1 LPNISSNIQEGDH
14 YMKKNLFATVGTF
27 ILLTIL
33 FVPSAFALGFG
44 ASADYWIPAFNGDLR
59 VDGNGI
65 TGDEINLKDD
75 LGISNENIPGA
86 EAYFGV
92 GNHQITLAY
101 SQVNLSGD
109 KRINK
114 EIKFNG
120 ETYLVNEPVESEFKT
135 SMIDLEYQYKLIN
148 FNYILAGLSFGIIAK
163 VKYFDGDVKIKSSSA
178 NTNKKIQ
185 VPIPMIGLGAKI
197 GLLANILEARAKVTG
212 MGYSGSFFYDAMAD
226 LSLTPIPFLNIHG
239 GYRAMSVKIDNVSD
253 VYAKMDFYG
262 PYVGLLI
269 SF

>member
-1 LPNISSNIQEGDH
+1 
-14 YMKKNLFATVGTF
+14 MKKSLFATLGTL
-27 ILLTIL
+27 ILLTM
-33 FVPSAFALGFG
+33 FCAPAVFALGFG
-44 ASADYWIPAFNGDLR
+44 ASADYWIPTFNGDLR
-59 VDGNGI
+59 VSANGVPG
-65 TGDEINLKDD
+65 TEINLKDD

-92 GNHQITLAY
+92 GNHQINLAY
-101 SQVNLSGD
+101 SPVNFSG
-109 KRINK
+109 NK
-114 EIKFNG
+114 AITKDIVFNG
-120 ETYLVNEPVESEFKT
+120 QTYHMSDHVHSEFNT

-178 NTNKKIQ
+178 DTNKKIQ

-197 GLLANILEARAKVTG
+197 GLLANILEARAKATG

>member
-1 LPNISSNIQEGDH
+1 
-14 YMKKNLFATVGTF
+14 MKKNLFTTVATL
-27 ILLTIL
+27 ILLTL
-33 FVPSAFALGFG
+33 FFAPSAFALGFG
-44 ASADYWIPAFNGDLR
+44 ASADYWIPTFNGDLR

-65 TGDEINLKDD
+65 TGDKINLKDD

-109 KRINK
+109 KHIDK

-120 ETYLVNEPVESEFKT
+120 KTYNASDRVESEFNT

-178 NTNKKIQ
+178 DTNKKIQ
-185 VPIPMIGLGAKI
+185 VPIPMIGIGAKI

-239 GYRAMSVKIDNVSD
+239 GYRAMSIKIDNVSD

-262 PYVGLLI
+262 PYAGILI

>member
-1 LPNISSNIQEGDH
+1 
-14 YMKKNLFATVGTF
+14 MKKNLFATAGTL
-27 ILLTIL
+27 ILLTI
-33 FVPSAFALGFG
+33 FFAPSAFALGFG
-44 ASADYWIPAFNGDLR
+44 ASADYWIPTFKGDLR
-59 VDGNGI
+59 VDGNDVPG
-65 TGDEINLKDD
+65 TEINLKDD
-75 LGISNENIPGA
+75 LGISNDNIPGV
-86 EAYFGV
+86 EAYFGI
-92 GNHQITLAY
+92 GNHEITLAY
-101 SQVNLSGD
+101 SLVNLSGAQNID
-109 KRINK
+109 KTIV
-114 EIKFNG
+114 FNG
-120 ETYLVNEPVESEFKT
+120 DTYAATAYSEFKT

-163 VKYFDGDVKIKSSSA
+163 VKYFDGEVKIKSSLSD
-178 NTNKKIQ
+178 TNKNIQ
-185 VPIPMIGLGAKI
+185 VPIPMIGVGAKI

-212 MGYSGSFFYDAMAD
+212 MGYSGNLFYDAMAD